1 MLNMISEISN
11 QRSRSL
17 HPKVRFIAKVASLA
31 SLAIG
36 GFLLVIGVR
45 LIIQNKN
52 DSLLLPVNQEWL
64 LSFTSGDLSTAVLP
78 ALTTTQKAPKI
89 IYGFLPYW
97 TVKELPQHSQLTHLG
112 YFALP
117 INRDGKFVTAHGDGA
132 MGWRTYS
139 SPTLDQ
145 IRIQAQKR
153 NQQFEVLITMMD
165 PEEISAFLMNP
176 SAQETFFGQVKTLIT
191 SQPIDGINIDIE
203 YAGEV
208 DDALRT
214 AYTTFIKK
222 LSIHTKR
229 LSPSIHLSIDV
240 FADSALKTRI
250 WDIPALAPHLDHIVI
265 MTYDFYRSSS
275 PQAGPVA
282 PIFGSDTNRWDID
295 IVKTLKP
302 FVDKVPANKLLLG
315 IPFYGYEWRT
325 SGEGPNASTYPKS
338 GGLATYK
345 RVQTLLQKDRTIKE
359 QWDRD
364 ALSPYILYK
373 KQGNS
378 YVIYY
383 ENSRSLSY
391 KLDLV
396 NELGMG
402 GIAIWA
408 LGYEG
413 NAPELWTVI
422 QQKLESVSK

>member
-1 MLNMISEISN
+1 MPNMINENRNLKIS
-11 QRSRSL
+11 SL
-17 HPKVRFIAKVASLA
+17 VL
-31 SLAIG
+31 LAIG
-36 GFLLVIGVR
+36 GFLLVIGIR
-45 LIIQNKN
+45 LVIQRQNAP
-52 DSLLLPVNQEWL
+52 LLLPVNQEWL
-64 LSFTSGDLSTAVLP
+64 SSFTSGALSTAVLP
-78 ALTTTQKAPKI
+78 SPIATQQAPKI
-89 IYGFLPYW
+89 VYGFLPYW
-97 TVKELPQHSQLTHLG
+97 TVKDVPTHSQLTHLG

-117 INRDGKFVTAHGDGA
+117 IDKNGKFITTEGDGA
-132 MGWRTYS
+132 MGWRSYS
-139 SPTLDQ
+139 SPTVDQ
-145 IRIQAQKR
+145 IRTQAQQR
-153 NQQFEVLITMMD
+153 NQKFEVVITMMD
-165 PEEISAFLMNP
+165 ADEISAFLLNP
-176 SAQETFFGQVKTLIT
+176 SAQETFFTQIKTLIA

-208 DDALRT
+208 DDTLRT
-214 AYTTFIKK
+214 AYTTFIKN
-222 LSIHTKR
+222 LSIRTKR

-240 FADSALKTRI
+240 FADSALKPRI

-265 MTYDFYRSSS
+265 MAYDFYRSSS

-295 IVKTLKP
+295 IAKTLKP
-302 FVDKVPANKLLLG
+302 FLDKVPADKLLLG

-325 SGEGPNASTYPKS
+325 AGEGPNASTYPKS

-345 RVQTLLQKDRTIKE
+345 RVQALLQKDHTIKE

-373 KQGNS
+373 KQGHS

-422 QQKLESVSK
+422 QQKLLTGYE